1 MQIPRRARLG
11 DLERA
16 IMDRL
21 WAIDPVIPESAMT
34 VREIH
39 ESIAQERDI
48 AYTTVMT
55 VLDRMSKKGLVTRER
70 DGRAWRYLPVSTS
83 EELTADL
90 LRDSL
95 EHIESSDR
103 RAAMLHFL
111 DAASAEEI
119 DDLKAALAELES
131 RQGAGPGTGRDLA
144 PRADYPGGQPT
155 ALAGGSTMPT
165 HPGRPC
171 STRCSSSQD
180 SSCWRSSS
188 SGRCSG

>member
-1 MQIPRRARLG
+1 MSRRARLG

-21 WAIDPVIPESAMT
+21 WAIDPPTPEAAMS

-39 ESIAQERDI
+39 DSLSQERDI

-55 VLDRMSKKGLVTRER
+55 VLDRLTKKGLVTRER
-70 DGRAWRYLPVSTS
+70 DGRAWRYLPQSTS
-83 EELTADL
+83 EELTAHL

-95 EHIESSDR
+95 DHIDTSDR

-111 DAASAEEI
+111 DSASADEI

-131 RQGAGPGTGRDLA
+131 RQA
-144 PRADYPGGQPT
+144 
-155 ALAGGSTMPT
+155 
-165 HPGRPC
+165 
-171 STRCSSSQD
+171 
-180 SSCWRSSS
+180 
-188 SGRCSG
+188 